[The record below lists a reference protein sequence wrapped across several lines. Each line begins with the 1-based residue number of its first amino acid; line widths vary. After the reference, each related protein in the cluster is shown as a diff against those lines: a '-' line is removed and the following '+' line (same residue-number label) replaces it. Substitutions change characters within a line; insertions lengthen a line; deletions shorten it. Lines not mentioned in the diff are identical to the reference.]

1 MNDTNEGGHPLSF
14 ENRLSRELNER
25 TSKWHIEDWTAIWTV
40 RDCRRRESGRVDG
53 VTTNEHGQEFI
64 CEGNM
69 TS

>member
-25 TSKWHIEDWTAIWTV
+25 TSKWHIED
-40 RDCRRRESGRVDG
+40 CQRRERGRVEG